1 MRKEGLRGQAWVIFD
16 DTMAATAAVQAEN
29 GFDFFGKELKVAY
42 ALEVSDRIAKRNGTY
57 VPKDRRPNKRMKM
70 ANTSTTMMTTTT
82 TTTVADPSSLSINTS
97 TDNTTTTTTN
107 NNMTTTTTTSVV
119 ADDDGSNT
127 EDAGIKKE
135 QEDDQQQSQ
144 EATDKK
150 PVVEEP
156 SNILFA
162 QDVPTDCNE
171 MMLAMLFRQYP
182 GYKEVR
188 IPRSGLAFVEFKD
201 EPHATVALKALN
213 GFQLTANDKLNLT
226 YGKKNT

>member
-1 MRKEGLRGQAWVIFD
+1 MDIITLRKEGLRGQAWIIFD

-42 ALEVSDRIAKRNGTY
+42 ALEVSDRIAKRNGTF

-70 ANTSTTMMTTTT
+70 NTTSTT
-82 TTTVADPSSLSINTS
+82 TTTVADPSSLS
-97 TDNTTTTTTN
+97 TDTANTTSASANANMETTAADEEG
-107 NNMTTTTTTSVV
+107 TS
-119 ADDDGSNT
+119 SN
-127 EDAGIKKE
+127 DAGTKNE
-135 QEDDQQQSQ
+135 HEDDQQQSQ
-144 EATDKK
+144 EATDK